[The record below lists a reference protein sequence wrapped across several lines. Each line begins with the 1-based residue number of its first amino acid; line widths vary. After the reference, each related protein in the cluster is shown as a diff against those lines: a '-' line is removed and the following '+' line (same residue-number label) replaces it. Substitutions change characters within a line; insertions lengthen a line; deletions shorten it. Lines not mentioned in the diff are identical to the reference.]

1 MDWVIY
7 AWLKRGS
14 RRMSVLNLLSGSNSP
29 LSANEIKNKLNV
41 SLSQV
46 SFTLKEL
53 SEKEL
58 IECLNPQDNIG
69 KIYKVTPEGNEIVNV
84 LLRSKKQL
92 DR

>member
-1 MDWVIY
+1 MDWVVF

-14 RRMSVLNLLSGSNSP
+14 RRKSILNLLSDSSSP
-29 LSANEIKNKLNV
+29 LSANEIKNKLSI

-58 IECLNPQDNIG
+58 VECLNPQDNIG
-69 KIYKVTPEGNEIVNV
+69 KIYVISSKGNVIMNS
-84 LLRSKKQL
+84 LIQSKK
-92 DR
+92 

>member
-1 MDWVIY
+1 MDWVVF

-14 RRMSVLNLLSGSNSP
+14 RRKSILKLLSDSSSP
-29 LSANEIKNKLNV
+29 LSANEIKNKLNI

-58 IECLNPQDNIG
+58 VVCLNPQDNIG
-69 KIYKVTPEGNEIVNV
+69 KIYVTSSKGNV
-84 LLRSKKQL
+84 LMNSLIQSEK
-92 DR
+92 